1 MLDSLLSTLAVTY
14 PHMVGSLHLDL
25 VTLPR
30 LDAGQAVVKG
40 RQRQRVNTELV
51 FLRVELTSVPV
62 VEFSKLEQ

>member
-1 MLDSLLSTLAVTY
+1 MLDPPLSTFAVTY

-25 VTLPR
+25 VTLPG
-30 LDAGQAVVKG
+30 LDAGRAVVKG
-40 RQRQRVNTELV
+40 WKRQRVNAELV